1 MFFRWTR
8 PDAEAVATSVVL
20 SEIAAA
26 GKPRVLSVQD
36 GLGGLRVPLGM
47 AHDRLRTRL
56 GEGANAFRAARLAFR
71 RWAEFDLGW
80 ARVANPE
87 ISVAIG
93 QLVAVEIHAFGLW
106 SVNVSRIVET
116 VNTATRFGFV
126 YATTSHHAEEG
137 EERFLLEFDA
147 SDRGV
152 WYHLEAIS
160 RPRHPLARVGY
171 PATRALQHRFAR
183 ESHARMRRVVA
194 EAIRD
199 S

>member
-1 MFFRWTR
+1 VFFRWTR

-20 SEIAAA
+20 SEVAPT
-26 GKPRVLSVQD
+26 GEPRVLSVQD
-36 GLGGLRVPLGM
+36 GPGGWRAPLGM
-47 AHDRLRTRL
+47 AHDCLRTRL
-56 GEGANAFRAARLAFR
+56 GEGANAFRAVRLAFR
-71 RWAEFDLGW
+71 KWAEFDLGW

-87 ISVAIG
+87 IPVAVG

-116 VNTATRFGFV
+116 VDTDTCFGFV
-126 YATTSHHAEEG
+126 YATTNHHAEEG
-137 EERFLLEFDA
+137 EERFLLEFDPG
-147 SDRGV
+147 DGGV

-160 RPRHPLARVGY
+160 RPRHPLARIGY

-194 EAIRD
+194 EAVRD